1 MKIND
6 INGFINARNSL
17 INLVNCIDE
26 HAKAVYAKY
35 GECKL
40 VHACFIARQS
50 TMKQI
55 NLIENI
61 LDEVYPQWRDGATSH
76 VAEAHQRF
84 NEECHRR
91 TMEDFN
97 EMSRRSCDDAIRMA
111 QEHANAAMQE
121 SMQASIDA
129 CTFANNTFGGM

>member
-1 MKIND
+1 MTIRD
-6 INGFINARNSL
+6 INNYINVRNVL
-17 INLVNCIDE
+17 INTVNEIDE
-26 HAKAVYAKY
+26 NAKIFFAKY
-35 GECKL
+35 GDCKL
-40 VHACFIARQS
+40 VRQCYK
-50 TMKQI
+50 TRQAMMTQI

-61 LDEVYPQWRDGATSH
+61 LDVTYPQWRGVTNH

-84 NEECHRR
+84 NDECHRR
-91 TMEDFN
+91 AIEDFN